1 MRRLLVFPVVAILL
15 TAAEAPAKKPAGI
28 PAGAVL
34 VAPGS
39 YRYTDQTGTAWIYR
53 QTPFGVARLEEK
65 PAAEAASAGQDYIR
79 ATEDGDTVRFERPG
93 PFGPYRWQ
101 RKKSEL
107 SESERAIWDRQRS
120 AGRPSRIE

>member
-1 MRRLLVFPVVAILL
+1 MRLLLVFPVVAILL
-15 TAAEAPAKKPAGI
+15 TAAEAPAKNPAGI

-39 YRYTDQTGTAWIYR
+39 YRYTDPAGTAWIYR

-65 PAAEAASAGQDYIR
+65 LAAEAPSPGQDYIR
-79 ATEDGDTVRFERPG
+79 ATEDGDTIRFERPG

-120 AGRPSRIE
+120 GVSAKQE

>member
-1 MRRLLVFPVVAILL
+1 MAILL

-39 YRYTDQTGTAWIYR
+39 YRYTDQAGTAWIYR
-53 QTPFGVARLEEK
+53 QTPFGVARLEDK
-65 PAAEAASAGQDYIR
+65 PAAEVASPGQDYIR
-79 ATEDGDTVRFERPG
+79 ATEDGDTIRFERPG
-93 PFGPYRWQ
+93 PFGHYRWQ

-107 SESERAIWDRQRS
+107 SDSERAIWNRQRS
-120 AGRPSRIE
+120 AVTAKQE